1 VVVLVNI
8 ILIPEASTMA
18 VCISMYFSKQKS
30 LPYLLKS
37 NLTQHNPCYT
47 VARILLLW
55 EHHVVPT
62 PNPNFIILLLFN
74 SK

>member
-18 VCISMYFSKQKS
+18 VSVCLSAKQKS

-37 NLTQHNPCYT
+37 NLTTH
-47 VARILLLW
+47 A
-55 EHHVVPT
+55 VP
-62 PNPNFIILLLFN
+62 
-74 SK
+74 